1 MCLNLGEVAVGI
13 LTGKTVLVTGIA
25 RADSIAFAV
34 ADRAMR
40 EGADV
45 ALTVY
50 PRDLGSASDV
60 IRTLPVKPAFVLPI
74 DVTSEADLATLE
86 AELRTGLGH
95 VDAALH
101 GVAFAPAAA
110 LDAVLD
116 VPAAAVE
123 IAFRTSVH
131 SYAALA
137 GVLKRLAPTSG
148 ASLVGLDF
156 ESGRAWPVY
165 NWMGPCKAALRSLN
179 QYLARDLGPDHIR
192 ANLVAAGPL
201 LTRAAAGIPDFD
213 RLLRIWAST
222 SPLRWDP
229 CDPAPVADVVCVLFS
244 DMARAITGEVVH
256 VDGGAHAMAGQ
267 RSDPALDD

>member
-179 QYLARDLGPDHIR
+179 QYPCSRPRTGSHPGEPGRCRAPAHARRSGDPGLRSSAPDLGLD
-192 ANLVAAGPL
+192 LAAALGPL
-201 LTRAAAGIPDFD
+201 RSG
-213 RLLRIWAST
+213 
-222 SPLRWDP
+222 
-229 CDPAPVADVVCVLFS
+229 
-244 DMARAITGEVVH
+244 TG
-256 VDGGAHAMAGQ
+256 G
-267 RSDPALDD
+267 